1 MRWESPR
8 DPHLEYMERTLF
20 LRNGE
25 CRVAG
30 TEVRRR
36 AWSWR
41 AFRRAV
47 VEAHFWRRR
56 VANEEDSCDGG
67 IKNTV
72 KVSNTL

>member
-1 MRWESPR
+1 M
-8 DPHLEYMERTLF
+8 
-20 LRNGE
+20 
-25 CRVAG
+25 AG
-30 TEVRRR
+30 KEVSRR

-67 IKNTV
+67 IKNRGKQYTMIECV
-72 KVSNTL
+72 